1 MYARGEFKDVLL
13 REIDL
18 VLEALA
24 ESDVLIEPAEDEA
37 GFGADGEV

>member
-1 MYARGEFKDVLL
+1 VLL